1 MPSKKIKAKGR
12 GSNTLAEKAHAEP
25 CSCHTYEFGKEC
37 LSEAT
42 AAKIASAFP
51 EISFDV
57 NVSHA
62 GRVGVHLD
70 GTKFRYSFATPDFRP
85 TVFAENPIRSMFM
98 GVWQDMQQ
106 IADNLVDLLFAAT
119 YADEAWLDSAEG
131 KQVAA
136 SFIAMQLA
144 LYRCGARFEEL
155 KKSDRD

>member
-1 MPSKKIKAKGR
+1 
-12 GSNTLAEKAHAEP
+12 
-25 CSCHTYEFGKEC
+25 
-37 LSEAT
+37 
-42 AAKIASAFP
+42 
-51 EISFDV
+51 
-57 NVSHA
+57 
-62 GRVGVHLD
+62 
-70 GTKFRYSFATPDFRP
+70 
-85 TVFAENPIRSMFM
+85 M

-144 LYRCGARFEEL
+144 LYRFGARFEEL